1 MISPGLYEEVR
12 DSIGRMFED
21 GAPDPLEQFG
31 LDDLLTSDDPEQRNA
46 AFAVAEAQGRTGG
59 VSEAVSRIALAGTD
73 VPSGTRYATHLV
85 QVSSRRP
92 SLIGL
97 LGNDGSDVELVLV
110 DANGSACGLSREELK
125 PMSSPLD
132 PDYLTVFSYEPESGR
147 VLRVPG
153 MDSVTARARLACSAE
168 MLGACETML
177 DDAVQYTGSRRQF
190 GAPLASFQAVAH
202 SLAWAAT
209 EIEQLRALLR
219 VSLTNDAVCAPDHT
233 IAAAT
238 KSMAG
243 TVGKRVAQITLQVTG
258 GMGFTWEYSHN
269 ALHRRVLAL
278 DAVAGSSD
286 VLNLELGRFL
296 RQQGGA
302 KVEELA
308 AISLPTLAA
317 AHLRGQGGQPA

>member
-1 MISPGLYEEVR
+1 VIFPGLYEEVR
-12 DSIGRMFED
+12 DSVGRMFDD

-31 LDDLLTSDDPEQRNA
+31 LDDLLTSDDPEHRNA
-46 AFAVAEAQGRTGG
+46 AFAVAEAQGRTGR
-59 VSEAVSRIALAGTD
+59 VSEVVSRIALAGTD
-73 VPSGTRYATHLV
+73 VPLGARYASHLA
-85 QVSSRRP
+85 QMSSRTP

-110 DANGSACGLSREELK
+110 EANGSACGLSGDELK

-132 PDYLTVFSYEPESGR
+132 PEYLTVLSYAPDSGR
-147 VLRVPG
+147 VLRVAG
-153 MDSVTARARLACSAE
+153 MDDVKARAQVACSAE
-168 MLGACETML
+168 TLGACEAML

-190 GAPLASFQAVAH
+190 GASLASFQAVSH

-219 VSLTNDAVCAPDHT
+219 VCLTSDAVGTPDHT

-238 KSMAG
+238 KSLAG
-243 TVGKRVAQITLQVTG
+243 TVSKRVAKITLQVTG

-286 VLNLELGRFL
+286 LLNLELGRLL

-302 KVEELA
+302 KVADLA
-308 AISLPTLAA
+308 AISLPTLAG
-317 AHLRGQGGQPA
+317 AHLHRQGDIST